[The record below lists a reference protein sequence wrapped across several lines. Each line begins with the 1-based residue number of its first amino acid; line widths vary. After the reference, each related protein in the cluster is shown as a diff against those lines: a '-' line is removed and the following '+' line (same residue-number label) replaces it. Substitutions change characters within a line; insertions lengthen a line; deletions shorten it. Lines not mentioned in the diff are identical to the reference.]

1 MILGYRK
8 YAKDYEIEYVDRIG
22 KKRPDAVRI
31 YVGPYFKFA
40 SSAEKIAK
48 LRWQY
53 LAFAVIAAI
62 TLFVPLCINCGAT
75 RTWYVQVP
83 AVMAWIPLILA
94 GCAVSRIWTAK
105 EKVEREHYDMMY
117 QRMNG
122 SSLFMVILG
131 GISFIASVIY
141 VTRDGA
147 FIDFLISDCY
157 LIFTVCGILMF
168 AKRKSLEMTEVQNP
182 EKPKAKNK

>member
-1 MILGYRK
+1 MGYRK

-31 YVGPYFKFA
+31 YVGPYFTFKVPG
-40 SSAEKIAK
+40 EKIAK
-48 LRWQY
+48 LKWQY

-62 TLFVPLCINCGAT
+62 ALFVPLCMNCGAT
-75 RTWYVQVP
+75 RTMYVQIP

-122 SSLFMVILG
+122 SSLFMIILG
-131 GISFIASVIY
+131 AVSFIASVVY
-141 VTRDGA
+141 VTRNGA
-147 FIDFLISDCY
+147 FIDFFVCDCY
-157 LIFTVCGILMF
+157 LIFTVCSILMF
-168 AKRKSLEMTEVQNP
+168 AKRKGLEMAETENP